1 MKDGLALEFLIE
13 VFVTWK
19 QEKGLASL
27 MTALKKGGLEKRYTL
42 EFYRIAILHATING
56 QVHLALVGNDF
67 VFEDLRLRLT
77 SPPPPSLIYVFS
89 NTQHLTY
96 SYESN

>member
-27 MTALKKGGLEKRYTL
+27 MTSLKKSGLEKK
-42 EFYRIAILHATING
+42 
-56 QVHLALVGNDF
+56 
-67 VFEDLRLRLT
+67 
-77 SPPPPSLIYVFS
+77 
-89 NTQHLTY
+89 
-96 SYESN
+96 